1 MSRPNR
7 AWPCQCKD
15 AKVSSVESLLL
26 VCRAQ
31 EKKGNLR
38 CKKCKT
44 LKSNGLQLP
53 VGTEIVPSMMAQACL
68 DAVKLPVADA
78 AAQAVKVKVRRK
90 KKATIGGK
98 NEL

>member
-1 MSRPNR
+1 MSRQNR
-7 AWPCQCKD
+7 VWPCRCKG
-15 AKVSSVESLLL
+15 AKVTSIESLLL

-68 DAVKLPVADA
+68 DAIKLPVADPV
-78 AAQAVKVKVRRK
+78 AQEVKVKVRRK
-90 KKATIGGK
+90 KKAA
-98 NEL
+98 

>member
-1 MSRPNR
+1 MSRQNR
-7 AWPCQCKD
+7 VWPCQCKG
-15 AKVSSVESLLL
+15 AKVSSVEFLLL

-53 VGTEIVPSMMAQACL
+53 DGTEIVPSIMEQTELIYL
-68 DAVKLPVADA
+68 DAAKLPVADSA
-78 AAQAVKVKVRRK
+78 AKDAKVKVRRK
-90 KKATIGGK
+90 EKK
-98 NEL
+98 NEI